1 GGTMHDAAISAWS
14 VKGWYDYIRP
24 VSALRYM
31 ALRGQSSNP
40 SLPSYDPGGI
50 QLEPGRIELVNA
62 GDPLAG
68 PGNVNVGKIKINGWR
83 GPTYIVDPEEDYA
96 GVGWIL
102 ADEWWPYQRPSF
114 VTPPFAGY
122 VSGHSTYSRAAA
134 EIMTYMTGD
143 EYFPGGMGEFYCPK
157 NEFLVF
163 EQGPSV
169 DVTLQWATYRDA
181 SDECSLSRI
190 WGGIHPPADDIPG
203 RKIGKAV
210 GLRSFAY
217 ADSIFNADVPQLQI
231 KAFLEGA
238 YVAND
243 SMRADLVDDLPLL
256 DPFGLGYKADSD
268 VMDQAGKASPTDW
281 MIVELR
287 EAGSPNVILDSMAV
301 LITAGGQIVSPTGKP
316 EIRFPSVS
324 AGQYHVAIR
333 HTNHL
338 GVMTKAP
345 ITLGGAAVLLDFSDP
360 TTLVYD
366 AGGPAMKNDNGVMM
380 LWTGDANGDGTIN
393 AVDNL
398 NFWRVENGQ
407 PYNYNINRADFNL
420 DGSVNA
426 VDYNLYWLL
435 NNSRIEQLP

>member
-1 GGTMHDAAISAWS
+1 NVPPFAMNQTDKTTFTRDGDTYHVWHDPGQPPMLDTITGGGSSDLYKWGFEMVATWSTHLDPNDGVMWDISPASIGNVPYSQLPEDFSDFDQFYDFLDGGANSPGRGLNPHTGQPYQTQLVPRGDYARVLAEFWADGPDSETPPGHWFTILNYVSDNPLLEKKWQGQGETLSDLEWDVKTYFTMGGTMHDAAISAWS

-217 ADSIFNADVPQLQI
+217 ADRIFNADVPQLQ
-231 KAFLEGA
+231 
-238 YVAND
+238 
-243 SMRADLVDDLPLL
+243 
-256 DPFGLGYKADSD
+256 
-268 VMDQAGKASPTDW
+268 
-281 MIVELR
+281 
-287 EAGSPNVILDSMAV
+287 
-301 LITAGGQIVSPTGKP
+301 
-316 EIRFPSVS
+316 
-324 AGQYHVAIR
+324 
-333 HTNHL
+333 
-338 GVMTKAP
+338 
-345 ITLGGAAVLLDFSDP
+345 
-360 TTLVYD
+360 
-366 AGGPAMKNDNGVMM
+366 
-380 LWTGDANGDGTIN
+380 
-393 AVDNL
+393 
-398 NFWRVENGQ
+398 
-407 PYNYNINRADFNL
+407 
-420 DGSVNA
+420 
-426 VDYNLYWLL
+426 
-435 NNSRIEQLP
+435 